1 MIVFMMSLFLGQ
13 MNQTVWANAANEM
26 IKQNKVAKAKEKAEK
41 DSEKS
46 SAKGEGRIA
55 TVYYKLEKPVLT
67 NYQSRSKS
75 LGYARISVQFLLV
88 NAEATPSVE
97 LHEPM
102 VLDTLID
109 LVYRERSRTI
119 RSMPGREAMRAN
131 MKKTLQKKFKEETG
145 KEIIKEVFFTQ
156 FLVH

>member
-1 MIVFMMSLFLGQ
+1 
-13 MNQTVWANAANEM
+13 
-26 IKQNKVAKAKEKAEK
+26 
-41 DSEKS
+41 
-46 SAKGEGRIA
+46 
-55 TVYYKLEKPVLT
+55 
-67 NYQSRSKS
+67 